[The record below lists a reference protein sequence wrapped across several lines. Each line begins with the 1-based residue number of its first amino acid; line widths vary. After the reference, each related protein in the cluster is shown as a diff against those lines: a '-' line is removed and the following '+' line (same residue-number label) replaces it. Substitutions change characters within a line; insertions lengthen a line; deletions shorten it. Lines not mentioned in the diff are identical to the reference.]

1 MKNRKKYPKSCG
13 NCVYRYS
20 LFYPEHCFFRTT
32 RVKENICDKYEGKI
46 PLDDLVADTE
56 IIESE
61 FKDNE
66 QI

>member
-1 MKNRKKYPKSCG
+1 MEKSCG

-46 PLDDLVADTE
+46 PLNYLVADTE
-56 IIESE
+56 MYECEDCIEKVE
-61 FKDNE
+61 
-66 QI
+66 